1 MEYVSPEGLRLDGRR
16 PRELRRINCQLD
28 VLSSADGS
36 AIFEMGNTKVLAA
49 VFGPHAVTKRADV
62 REDGAV
68 VVCEYAM
75 AAFSTAERRRRGK
88 GDRRSTELSMVIRN
102 TLEQTILTELM
113 PRSQIDVY
121 VQVLQADG
129 GTRCAA
135 INAAVLALAAAGVP
149 LRDLVASCAA
159 GYLDGNPLLDLNYME
174 DAGDGPDL
182 VVALAPRLN
191 QMVLVQ
197 MDNRLPMDT
206 FETVV
211 DLARDG
217 CRAISGVMRNALLE
231 HTKRLAVA
239 RGMVSTA

>member
-62 REDGAV
+62 KEDGAV

-121 VQVLQADG
+121 VQADG

-135 INAAVLALAAAGVP
+135 INAAVLALAAGGVP

-182 VVALAPRLN
+182 VVALAPRLS

-206 FETVV
+206 FKTVV

-217 CRAISGVMRNALLE
+217 CRAISEVMRKALLD

-239 RGMVSTA
+239 RGLVDGMV